1 MKIEIKEELIN
12 YWTDVIKNKNSSFI
26 SSNDEQLF
34 IENNRA
40 DLLLRYSY
48 EEILS
53 DREKFQQKGFHIN
66 LLPAPYSGDLSNAD
80 IFILLA
86 NPGYSLTDYYD
97 ESCKDYRDAVIK
109 NIKQEQV
116 EYANPCFNP
125 AFLWTG
131 GARYWNGKLKD
142 IVQQLL
148 DTGVYNS
155 YADILKAFSNRIATL
170 ELVPYHSEYL
180 NPPRRIFDSLESK
193 KLMLTFIKEYVLPK
207 ARAGKALVVVGR
219 RADDWGI
226 EDDRENNIIVYPHK
240 QAQSFSL
247 TSQSCGGSAII
258 NWLAESKK

>member
-40 DLLLRYSY
+40 DLLVRYSY

-97 ESCKDYRDAVIK
+97 ESCKDYREAVIK

-170 ELVPYHSEYL
+170 ELVPYHSESL
-180 NPPRRIFDSLESK
+180 RLPPAVADGLESK
-193 KLMLTFIKEYVLPK
+193 KRMLAFVNEYILPK
-207 ARAGKALVVVGR
+207 ARAGKAIVIVGR
-219 RADDWGI
+219 RANDWGI
-226 EDDRENNIIVYPHK
+226 TDEKDNNIIVYENRR
-240 QAQSFSL
+240 AQSFSL
-247 TSQSCGGSAII
+247 SSQSEGGSAII
-258 NWLAESKK
+258 EWLRKTRQ